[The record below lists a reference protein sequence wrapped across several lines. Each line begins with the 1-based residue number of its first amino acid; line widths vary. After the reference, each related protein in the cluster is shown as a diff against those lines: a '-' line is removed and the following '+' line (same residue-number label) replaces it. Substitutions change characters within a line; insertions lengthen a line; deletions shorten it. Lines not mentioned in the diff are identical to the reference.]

1 MNTEAKK
8 ALRQAYKLAPVE
20 YGVIQIENTVNHRR
34 FIAAVPNIKN
44 RWTYYK
50 LNLNRGAYHDT
61 QLQADWDAMG
71 PAAFAYSVLWYAKTD
86 DVVNMRST
94 LKDLT
99 AEWTAKVKPEYHR

>member
-50 LNLNRGAYHDT
+50 LNLNRGAYHGT
-61 QLQADWDAMG
+61 QLQADWDALG
-71 PAAFAYSVLWYAKTD
+71 ESVFAYTVLWHAKTD
-86 DVVNMRST
+86 DVVNMKAT

-99 AEWTAKVKPEYHR
+99 AEWTAKIQPEYHR